1 MSVVYEKLNLP
12 DSPGIYLF
20 YNKQKELVYVG
31 KATSLRSRVRSYFH
45 IKKVTRPIEAMMHEI
60 TAIKFKTTDSVLEA
74 VILEANYIKGYL
86 PKYNVLGKDNRSW
99 NYIVITKEEYPQI
112 KTIRQHEYE
121 LLKKQKNKKAKKQ
134 IEIFEDEKTFEQA
147 KRSNNS
153 NISNIDLKQFQYVF
167 GPYPGLNSRAAL
179 KILRQIF
186 HFSSCTPDQKRP
198 CLYYQMGQCY
208 GVCTGEIS
216 PKEYKEK
223 VIQPLVLF
231 LKGQKKKVIKN
242 WEKKMKTASKQQDY
256 EEAGRLRDQLKS
268 LYRIQDITMI
278 NKSMVGIDQ
287 ELRITNEEL
296 RGDPKQGSG
305 IRNSLFV
312 IRRIEGYDISNLGSS
327 GKVASM
333 VVFDTAGPE
342 KSQYRKFKIKTVEGQ
357 SDVDCLEEV
366 IRRRFNHPEWKAPD
380 VLLIDGG
387 KPQVN
392 RIDKVLQEL
401 HVFIPLVGI
410 AKGPERKRNDFT
422 FPPSI
427 FGDASEVAKDVLQY
441 RRDFVN
447 WVNENQELL
456 IQVRDEAH
464 RFAITFQ
471 RKTRRLF

>member
-1 MSVVYEKLNLP
+1 MTVQYEKLNLP
-12 DSPGIYLF
+12 DNPGIYLF

-31 KATSLRSRVRSYFH
+31 KATSLKTRVRSYFR
-45 IKKVTRPIEAMMHEI
+45 IKKVTRPIEAMMHEV

-74 VILEANYIKGYL
+74 VILEANSIKEYL

-99 NYIVITKEEYPQI
+99 NYIVITREDFPQV

-121 LLKKQKNKKAKKQ
+121 LRKQTEKQGKKW
-134 IEIFEDEKTFEQA
+134 DEEKDF
-147 KRSNNS
+147 
-153 NISNIDLKQFQYVF
+153 DLKQFQYFF

-186 HFSSCTPDQKRP
+186 HFSSCRPDQKRP

-216 PKEYKEK
+216 SKEYKEK

-242 WEKKMKTASKQQDY
+242 WEKKMKLASKQQDY

-278 NKSMVGIDQ
+278 NKSMTEMPKLEIQKTSENG
-287 ELRITNEEL
+287 ELVF
-296 RGDPKQGSG
+296 DPQ
-305 IRNSLFV
+305 
-312 IRRIEGYDISNLGSS
+312 RIEGYDISNLGTS

-333 VVFDTAGPE
+333 VVFDTAGPT
-342 KSQYRKFKIKTVEGQ
+342 KSEYRKFKIKTVEGQ

-366 IRRRFNHPEWKAPD
+366 IRRRFNHPEWQAPD

-392 RIDKVLQEL
+392 RIDKVMQEL
-401 HVFIPLVGI
+401 HIFIPLVGI

-427 FGDASEVAKDVLQY
+427 FSDASEIAKDVLQY

-447 WVNENQELL
+447 WVNENQDLL